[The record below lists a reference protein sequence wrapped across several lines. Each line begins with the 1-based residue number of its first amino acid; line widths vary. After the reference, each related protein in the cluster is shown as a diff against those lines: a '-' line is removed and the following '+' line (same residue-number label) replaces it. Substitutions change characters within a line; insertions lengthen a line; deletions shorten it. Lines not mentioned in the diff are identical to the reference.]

1 MLGFVRIR
9 GILQIFCPNRDC
21 LRFCSDTGTIELR
34 IFVTDRIAQILSII
48 HYDLQE
54 SITNTARTLGI
65 SYESIKNMPNA
76 STNQVRLKL
85 NS

>member
-1 MLGFVRIR
+1 MQIYGPIRDAVR
-9 GILQIFCPNRDC
+9 F
-21 LRFCSDTGTIELR
+21 SYDTGTIELR
-34 IFVTDRIAQILSII
+34 GIRLDSAQIAQILSRI

-65 SYESIKNMPNA
+65 SYESVKNMP
-76 STNQVRLKL
+76 NQVRLKL

>member
-1 MLGFVRIR
+1 MRIL
-9 GILQIFCPNRDC
+9 GILQIYGPIRDAV
-21 LRFCSDTGTIELR
+21 RFSYDTGTNIRGIRL
-34 IFVTDRIAQILSII
+34 DSAQIARILSRI
-48 HYDLQE
+48 HNDLQE

-65 SYESIKNMPNA
+65 SYESVKNMTNA

>member
-1 MLGFVRIR
+1 MSR
-9 GILQIFCPNRDC
+9 GILRISCPNRDA
-21 LRFCSDTGTIELR
+21 LRFCYDTGTIHYEYSW
-34 IFVTDRIAQILSII
+34 DSARIAQVLSII

-65 SYESIKNMPNA
+65 SYESVKNMTNV